1 MKKYFPPSELII
13 NEDGSV
19 FHLHVKP
26 EHLADKIILVGD
38 PGRVALVASHFDTRE
53 CEVESREFHTVT
65 GTYKGKRI
73 MVTSTGIGCDNIDI
87 VMNELDALVNIDLHT
102 KEIKEQK
109 KTLNIVRIGTSGS
122 VQADV
127 PVHSFVISEM
137 SLGIDGVLR
146 FYRDN
151 EMICDAAFEEAFIK
165 ECHWA
170 PLAARPYAVK
180 ASKRLVDKL
189 HTEGVTVKG
198 VTLTANGFYGPQG
211 RVLRLPI
218 EMPTVND
225 EIARFRFG
233 DYKIINYEMESAAI
247 AGLAA
252 LMGHQATTICL
263 IIANRAN
270 GDASADYKPHMKKL
284 IEYTLNSLIR

>member
-1 MKKYFPPSELII
+1 MEPIKSSELIT
-13 NEDGSV
+13 NDDGSV
-19 FHLHVKP
+19 FHLHLHP
-26 EHLADKIILVGD
+26 EDLADQVILVGD
-38 PGRVALVASHFDTRE
+38 PSRVEMIASYFDQI
-53 CEVESREFHTVT
+53 EVKKSDREFSTIT
-65 GTYKGKRI
+65 GQYKGHRI
-73 MVTSTGIGCDNIDI
+73 SVISTGIGADNIDI

-102 KEIKEQK
+102 KEIKQQK
-109 KTLNIVRIGTSGS
+109 KSLNIVRIGTSGS

-146 FYRDN
+146 FYKN
-151 EMICDAAFEEAFIK
+151 NKTVCDADFEDAFIAA
-165 ECHWA
+165 CHWT
-170 PLAARPYAVK
+170 PRAARPYAVK
-180 ASKRLVDKL
+180 ASGELVNKL

-225 EIARFRFG
+225 EIARFSFG
-233 DYKIINYEMESAAI
+233 NYKIVNYEMESAAI

-263 IIANRAN
+263 IIANRAT
-270 GDASADYKPHMKKL
+270 GDASSNYKPYMKKL
-284 IEYTLNSLIR
+284 VEYTLNSLIR

>member
-1 MKKYFPPSELII
+1 MEPIKSSELIT
-13 NEDGSV
+13 NDDGSV
-19 FHLHVKP
+19 FHLHLHP
-26 EHLADKIILVGD
+26 EDLADQVILVGD
-38 PGRVALVASHFDTRE
+38 PSRVEMIASYFDQI
-53 CEVESREFHTVT
+53 EVKKSDREFSTIT
-65 GTYKGKRI
+65 GQYKGHRI
-73 MVTSTGIGCDNIDI
+73 SVISTGIGADNIDI

-102 KEIKEQK
+102 KEIKQQK
-109 KTLNIVRIGTSGS
+109 KSLNIVRIGTSGS

-146 FYRDN
+146 FYKNN
-151 EMICDAAFEEAFIK
+151 ETVCDADFEDAFIAA
-165 ECHWA
+165 CHWT
-170 PLAARPYAVK
+170 PWAARPYAVK
-180 ASKRLVDKL
+180 ASGELVNKL

-225 EIARFRFG
+225 EIARFSFG
-233 DYKIINYEMESAAI
+233 NYKIVNYEMESAAI

-263 IIANRAN
+263 IIANRAT
-270 GDASADYKPHMKKL
+270 GDASSNYKPYMKKL
-284 IEYTLNSLIR
+284 VEYTLNSLIR